1 MANSRNSSKKKE
13 YTVEEVKKKLRPK
26 ILLPA
31 DNDNY
36 FKNIIGNKDIVDQLS
51 KIVELFTLGS
61 TVEILGSIFH
71 PAFVLIGMPGVGKT
85 LTTFAFAKEM
95 NLPIVVINCERIL
108 QDYSEEM
115 FDGIKKLLN
124 TIGRC
129 VVMFKEIQ
137 FFANLESEK
146 FIPIYNMILDVK
158 DAFPESFF
166 FASASVTTTYP
177 SYFMSDEDGFDT
189 KISFNPPE
197 PEDREALIR
206 KFLEEL
212 PYVED
217 LDIPKLARDFV
228 GFSGGDI
235 KCLLKKSFIQALVEG
250 KEELTYEIINQTM
263 YSDMFGKQV
272 SKMSEKELRYTAYHE
287 AGHVV
292 AGYFGCPEYKISK
305 VEVVHRSYSLGLTDP
320 EVDEQKLSTTREDIK
335 GEIIHCLGGKCAE
348 QIIYNT
354 STSGVMQDL
363 QQATA
368 LADGY
373 ICKFGMDDSFG
384 PVYVDDDEY
393 YSDTLKAL
401 ADSKIQELMINLEH
415 ETTKLLLE
423 HKDKLILL
431 AETLAKKETLY
442 KNEILDILE
451 GHQGKAPK
459 KKVCSK
465 KPKNPHKKTSNPS

>member
-1 MANSRNSSKKKE
+1 MANSRNSAKQKG
-13 YTVEEVKKKLRPK
+13 YTIAQVKKKLRPK
-26 ILLPA
+26 ILMPA

-36 FKNIIGNKDIVDQLS
+36 FKNIIGNKDIVEQLTE
-51 KIVELFTLGS
+51 IVNLLNSGSQIEVLG
-61 TVEILGSIFH
+61 IPFH
-71 PAFVLIGMPGVGKT
+71 PSFVMLGMQGVGKT
-85 LTTFAFAKEM
+85 ITTFAFAKEM
-95 NLPIVVINCERIL
+95 NLPIIAINCEKIV

-115 FDGIKKLLN
+115 FDGIMKL
-124 TIGRC
+124 IRSVGKC

-137 FFANLESEK
+137 FFASLETEK
-146 FIPIYNMILDVK
+146 NIPIYNMILDVK
-158 DAFPESFF
+158 DAFPDSFF
-166 FASASVTTTYP
+166 FVSASITTTYP
-177 SYFMSDEDGFDT
+177 LYFMGEEGFDT
-189 KISFNPPE
+189 MISFNPPD

-217 LDIPKLARDFV
+217 LDIQKLARDFF

-235 KCLLKKSFIQALVEG
+235 KCLLKKAFLQTIFEG

-263 YSDMFGKQV
+263 YSDLFGKKV
-272 SKMSEKELRYTAYHE
+272 SKMSEKELRFTAYHE

-305 VEVVHRSYSLGLTDP
+305 VEVVHRSNSLGLTDP
-320 EVDEQKLSTTREDIK
+320 EVDEKKLSTTKEDLK

-348 QIIYNT
+348 QIIYKT

-373 ICKFGMDDSFG
+373 ICKFGMDESFG
-384 PVYVDDDEY
+384 PIYVDDDEY
-393 YSDTLKAL
+393 YSDTLKAM
-401 ADSKIQELMINLEH
+401 ADAKLQELMINLEH
-415 ETTKLLLE
+415 ETTKILLE

-431 AETLAKKETLY
+431 AETLVKKETLY
-442 KNEILDILE
+442 KQDILE
-451 GHQGKAPK
+451 ILEDKKSSKIRKKSQKSPPK
-459 KKVCSK
+459 K
-465 KPKNPHKKTSNPS
+465 